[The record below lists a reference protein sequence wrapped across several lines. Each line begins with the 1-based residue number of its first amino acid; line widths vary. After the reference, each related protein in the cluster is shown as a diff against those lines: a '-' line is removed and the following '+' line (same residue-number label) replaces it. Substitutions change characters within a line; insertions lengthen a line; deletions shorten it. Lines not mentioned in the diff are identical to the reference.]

1 MTKKLHKFNLYVYS
15 KFNFFCF
22 VIFPKELIT
31 KKVFEFIFFVT
42 TQKILILIRKS
53 KLYHFIL
60 VFRLLFTKWSEVGS
74 SNKKFKQTTKIRV
87 YTIFKPESS
96 NCFKSKYIEEQTEDP
111 LYANLEITCLR
122 FVCFFSTL
130 HRTYWLTCVC
140 LFHSLKNN
148 PRLKSN

>member
-1 MTKKLHKFNLYVYS
+1 LISRKSDIPQKKNEKSGGEYLIKIVTKKLHKFNLYVYS

-60 VFRLLFTKWSEVGS
+60 VFRLLFTKWSEIGS
-74 SNKKFKQTTKIRV
+74 SNKKNSNKLRRF
-87 YTIFKPESS
+87 ESLPFL
-96 NCFKSKYIEEQTEDP
+96 NPNLVIVLKANILKSKQKILSMQ
-111 LYANLEITCLR
+111 N
-122 FVCFFSTL
+122 
-130 HRTYWLTCVC
+130 W
-140 LFHSLKNN
+140 K
-148 PRLKSN
+148 